1 MEKKGI
7 DPIIKPVLTRK
18 LSREILKVSL
28 VDSLPENKVANPAPA
43 KRNNLTISS
52 SKRKT
57 PMSNL
62 DK

>member
-7 DPIIKPVLTRK
+7 DPTINPVFTRK

-28 VDSLPENKVANPAPA
+28 VASLLENSVANPAKA
-43 KRNNLTISS
+43 KRNNLTTSS

-57 PMSNL
+57 AMSNL